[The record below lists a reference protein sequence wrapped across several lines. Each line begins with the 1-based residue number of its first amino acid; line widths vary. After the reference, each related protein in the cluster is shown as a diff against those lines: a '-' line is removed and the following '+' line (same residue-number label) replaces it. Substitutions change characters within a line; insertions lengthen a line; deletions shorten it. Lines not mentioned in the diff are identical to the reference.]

1 LLADI
6 QTEVYSV
13 SELNKQVK
21 TFLEQGVGEVVV
33 QGELSNLSK
42 PSSGHWYFTLKDSQA
57 QVRCVFFRN
66 RQTRMHL
73 GMEGGHQVL
82 ARGRLSLYEARGDYQ
97 LIVEALTE
105 AGIGDLHQQFEA
117 LKQKLFALG
126 LFDAARKK
134 PLPRFPQTIGVVTS
148 PTGAAIRDILTTLA
162 RRYPLAAVKVY
173 PTDVQGKSAA
183 MQLVAAVRKAN
194 EDQSCDV
201 LLLARGGGSIE
212 DLWAF
217 NDEVLAHT
225 ISQSVLPIVT
235 GIGHEIDV
243 TIADFVADLRAPTP
257 TAAAEVVSPVQEELS
272 AAVIALE
279 AQMHRAIQRMVQQK
293 SLMLQHCWQQL
304 TSPKQMIASYWQAL
318 DHREY
323 RLQQWMTNALQSR
336 TQRLQ
341 VLMGRLH
348 AVSPLATLDRGYAV
362 VTHQQ
367 RLLKHAEAVNGGD
380 RIDVRLAKGRLLCEV
395 LERQS

>member
-1 LLADI
+1 
-6 QTEVYSV
+6 
-13 SELNKQVK
+13 
-21 TFLEQGVGEVVV
+21 
-33 QGELSNLSK
+33 
-42 PSSGHWYFTLKDSQA
+42 
-57 QVRCVFFRN
+57 
-66 RQTRMHL
+66 
-73 GMEGGHQVL
+73 
-82 ARGRLSLYEARGDYQ
+82 
-97 LIVEALTE
+97 
-105 AGIGDLHQQFEA
+105 
-117 LKQKLFALG
+117 
-126 LFDAARKK
+126 
-134 PLPRFPQTIGVVTS
+134 
-148 PTGAAIRDILTTLA
+148 
-162 RRYPLAAVKVY
+162 LAAVKVY

-279 AQMHRAIQRMVQQK
+279 AQMHRAIQRMAQQK